1 MNQIA
6 SQLDPVAPLP
16 APSIRSAVTT
26 TKSLAVVNVVGLT
39 PELLGQHT
47 PNINALANKGEMLP
61 MEGVFPAVTT
71 TAQATMVTGKMP
83 NEHGIVG
90 NGWYFKDL
98 AEVKFWLQPN
108 SIVQGNKVWDDLKA
122 RNPEFSCSKLFWWY
136 NMYANVDNAITP
148 RPHYPADGRK
158 IMGLYSE
165 PAMLHENIESD
176 IGTFPFFNFW
186 GPNADIRSSRWIV
199 DCAIAEF
206 QLNRP
211 NLQLV
216 YLPHLDYNLQRLGPS
231 HPDVTEDIK
240 QIDTEVGRLLDFYQ
254 AHDVDVV
261 LVSEYG
267 IEPVKQSVS
276 LNRIL
281 RQAGYLRVRES
292 VSWEL
297 LDCGASRA
305 FAVADHQIAHVYVQN
320 SSDVAKVKALLQKQ
334 PGVEQ
339 VLDKSEQAAWHIN
352 HERSGELVV
361 IAEPECWFDY
371 YYWLDDVKAPD
382 FARSVDI
389 HRKPGYDPVELFVD
403 PELRFPMLKI
413 GQRLIQKKLGMRMLM
428 DVIPLD
434 TSLVKGSHGRL
445 ASSAD
450 KGPLI
455 ITSSSQLLDGLS
467 TYSSFAMAQVNTLLQ
482 THFTS

>member
-1 MNQIA
+1 MKQ
-6 SQLDPVAPLP
+6 
-16 APSIRSAVTT
+16 TT
-26 TKSLAVVNVVGLT
+26 RALAVVNVVGLT
-39 PELLGQHT
+39 PELLGEHT
-47 PNINALANKGEMLP
+47 PNINALVNRGDMLP
-61 MEGVFPAVTT
+61 MDGVFPAVTT

-83 NEHGIVG
+83 NQHGIVG

-108 SIVQGNKVWDDLKA
+108 AMVQADKIWDTLKA
-122 RNPEFSCSKLFWWY
+122 HNPAFTCSKLFWWY

-165 PAMLHENIESD
+165 PAKLHETIEST

-186 GPNADIRSSRWIV
+186 GPAADIRSSRWIV
-199 DCAIAEF
+199 DCAMTEC

-216 YLPHLDYNLQRLGPS
+216 YLPHLDYNLQRLGPK
-231 HPDVTEDIK
+231 HPDVAKDI
-240 QIDTEVGRLLDFYQ
+240 QDIDTEAGRLLDFYQ
-254 AHDVDVV
+254 ANNVDVV
-261 LVSEYG
+261 IVSEYG
-267 IEPVKQSVS
+267 IEPVKQSVP

-281 RQAGYLRVRES
+281 REAGYLRVRES

-305 FAVADHQIAHVYVQN
+305 FAVADHQIAHVYIQ
-320 SSDVAKVKALLQKQ
+320 SPGDVAKVKALLQNQ

-361 IAEPECWFDY
+361 IAEPECWFNY
-371 YYWLDDVKAPD
+371 YYWLDDNKAPD

-389 HRKPGYDPVELFVD
+389 HRKPGYDPVELFID
-403 PELRFPMLKI
+403 PALRFPKLKI
-413 GQRLIQKKLGMRMLM
+413 AQRLIQKKLGMRMLM

-445 ASSAD
+445 ASSPE

-455 ITSSSQLLDGLS
+455 IAGSSQLLDGLS
-467 TYSSFAMAQVNTLLQ
+467 SASTLAMTQVNTLLQ
-482 THFTS
+482 NHFTNRGI